1 MTDKSR
7 SLKTAAGVFLILGSV
22 LSLIFAI
29 ISFAQNNG
37 FYVISH
43 TYGGD
48 AYTGIQH
55 AAADTGNNV
64 KALAEAVSFCFG
76 ALFLI
81 LTVVLFAFALKC
93 FGDAKTSHIPPV
105 STQTPSVYPQTPVSA
120 PSVYPQTPTGPVG
133 EAVMPIRIGGEKA
146 VCPRCGTTQKEGLGV
161 CTQCGARFLPPPKP
175 APVPQPAEAHDSA
188 PSNKKDGVV
197 FPMVF
202 DSSTVGCPL
211 CGTRQSIHNKNCA
224 ACGARFE

>member
-48 AYTGIQH
+48 AYTGIQN

-105 STQTPSVYPQTPVSA
+105 STQTPSVYSQTPVSAPSVYPQTPVSA

-133 EAVMPIRIGGEKA
+133 EAVMPIRIGGEKE

-161 CTQCGARFLPPPKP
+161 CTQCGARF
-175 APVPQPAEAHDSA
+175 S
-188 PSNKKDGVV
+188 DG
-197 FPMVF
+197 
-202 DSSTVGCPL
+202 
-211 CGTRQSIHNKNCA
+211 I
-224 ACGARFE
+224 